1 MLAPPTTYRCIEC
14 GRASTDPLFHFH
26 YGRVENGP
34 AYFCDR
40 GVMCSPDCSLA
51 HTRRRIAEGTRPER
65 PTESPGY

>member
-34 AYFCDR
+34 AYFF
-40 GVMCSPDCSLA
+40 A
-51 HTRRRIAEGTRPER
+51 TAA
-65 PTESPGY
+65 